1 MSVDV
6 LSELLADADV
16 LPLLPEVLPELATGL
31 ETPPVGVD
39 TVPPVRVADAPDPLA
54 DADAD
59 SDGVSAAATNG
70 FELLPPVPCVKST
83 EKVVSELCWEI
94 DAPTSSEFKALP
106 DLEA

>member
-1 MSVDV
+1 MSVEV

-39 TVPPVRVADAPDPLA
+39 AVPPVRVADAPDPL
-54 DADAD
+54 ADAD

-83 EKVVSELCWEI
+83 ENVVSELCWEI
-94 DAPTSSEFKALP
+94 DAPTSSEFRALP